1 MDNNGLSF
9 SFSFNLKRGKMYRQG
24 LTSISAPLE
33 IYNQIC
39 KQIKQNATIE
49 TEIVAKQTVI
59 FSTVRPIG
67 YLYKQIEGRTAL
79 RLALKQMIYE
89 RIDELTGEVKYFLT
103 LETGYRFGKPPV
115 YVITD
120 DVEIS
125 AARYS
130 EYLTLTPYSSF
141 QRKET
146 TFIDKA
152 TKRRYVMSYTYD
164 GSIITFNQFSKNVN
178 ENFDLPEY
186 IKAIIYADGDKWEQN
201 FHVVQAKW
209 REKQEAAIA
218 ARKAEIQAK
227 KDLEKAERKRKA
239 EEKKKARV
247 AAKKASQKTKKS
259 ATKSAKATT
268 PKTPKPVPEKK
279 KKEETVTDMWAAWGK
294 GKK

>member
-1 MDNNGLSF
+1 
-9 SFSFNLKRGKMYRQG
+9 MYRQG
-24 LTSISAPLE
+24 LTSISAPPE

-39 KQIKQNATIE
+39 KQISLNATIE
-49 TEIVAKQTVI
+49 SEITSTQTVI

-67 YLYKQIEGRTAL
+67 FLYKQIEGRTAL

-89 RIDELTGEVKYFLT
+89 RINETTGEVQYFLT

-120 DVEIS
+120 DAEIT

-130 EYLTLTPYSSF
+130 EYLSLTPYGSF

-152 TKRRYVMSYTYD
+152 TGRRYVMSYTYD
-164 GSIITFNQFSKNVN
+164 GSIITFNQFSKKVN

-186 IKAIIYADGDKWEQN
+186 IKSVIYADGDKWEQN

-209 REKQEAAIA
+209 REKQEADIA
-218 ARKAEIQAK
+218 AKKAAIQAK
-227 KDLEKAERKRKA
+227 KDAEAAERKRKA
-239 EEKKKARV
+239 AEKKA
-247 AAKKASQKTKKS
+247 AAKKAKTL
-259 ATKSAKATT
+259 
-268 PKTPKPVPEKK
+268 PKPIKPVTKNDVKPKPSKPVTEKK
-279 KKEETVTDMWAAWGK
+279 KREENISDMWSNWAK
-294 GKK
+294 GK

>member
-1 MDNNGLSF
+1 
-9 SFSFNLKRGKMYRQG
+9 MYRQG
-24 LTSISAPLE
+24 LTSISAPPE

-39 KQIKQNATIE
+39 KQISLNATIE
-49 TEIVAKQTVI
+49 SEITSTQTVI

-67 YLYKQIEGRTAL
+67 FLYKQIEGRTAL

-89 RIDELTGEVKYFLT
+89 RINEMTGEVQYFLT

-120 DVEIS
+120 DAEIT

-130 EYLTLTPYSSF
+130 EYLSLTPYSSF

-152 TKRRYVMSYTYD
+152 TGRRYVMSYTYD

-186 IKAIIYADGDKWEQN
+186 IKSVIYADGDKWEQN

-209 REKQEAAIA
+209 REKQEADIA
-218 ARKAEIQAK
+218 AKKAAVQARKDAEA
-227 KDLEKAERKRKA
+227 AERKRKA
-239 EEKKKARV
+239 AEKKKAQA
-247 AAKKASQKTKKS
+247 AAKKA
-259 ATKSAKATT
+259 KAL
-268 PKTPKPVPEKK
+268 PKVIKPVTKNDIKSKPSKPATEKK
-279 KKEETVTDMWAAWGK
+279 KREENISDMWSNWAK
-294 GKK
+294 GK

>member
-1 MDNNGLSF
+1 
-9 SFSFNLKRGKMYRQG
+9 MYRQG
-24 LTSISAPLE
+24 LISISAPPE

-39 KQIKQNATIE
+39 KQISLNATIE
-49 TEIVAKQTVI
+49 SEITSTQTVI

-67 YLYKQIEGRTAL
+67 FLYKQIEGRTAL

-89 RIDELTGEVKYFLT
+89 RINEMTGEVQYFLT

-120 DVEIS
+120 DTEIT

-130 EYLTLTPYSSF
+130 EYLSLTPYSSF

-152 TKRRYVMSYTYD
+152 TGRRYVMSYTYD

-186 IKAIIYADGDKWEQN
+186 IKLVIYADGDKWEQN

-209 REKQEAAIA
+209 REKQEADIA
-218 ARKAEIQAK
+218 AKKAEIQAK
-227 KDLEKAERKRKA
+227 KDAEAAERKRKA
-239 EEKKKARV
+239 AEKK
-247 AAKKASQKTKKS
+247 AAKKAEQKAKKTAAKKAVKPKS
-259 ATKSAKATT
+259 AAPTK
-268 PKTPKPVPEKK
+268 PKTSKPTTEKK
-279 KKEETVTDMWAAWGK
+279 KREETVSDMWAEWAK
-294 GKK
+294 RK

>member
-1 MDNNGLSF
+1 
-9 SFSFNLKRGKMYRQG
+9 MYRQG
-24 LTSISAPLE
+24 LTSISAPPE

-39 KQIKQNATIE
+39 KQISLNATIE
-49 TEIVAKQTVI
+49 SEITSTQTVI

-67 YLYKQIEGRTAL
+67 FLYKQIEGRTAL

-89 RIDELTGEVKYFLT
+89 RINETTGEVQYFLT

-120 DVEIS
+120 DAEIT

-130 EYLTLTPYSSF
+130 EYLSLTPYSSF

-152 TKRRYVMSYTYD
+152 TGRRYVMSYTYD
-164 GSIITFNQFSKNVN
+164 GSIITFNQFSKKVN

-186 IKAIIYADGDKWEQN
+186 IKSVIYADGDKWEQN

-209 REKQEAAIA
+209 REKQEADIA
-218 ARKAEIQAK
+218 AKRAAIQAK
-227 KDLEKAERKRKA
+227 KDAEAAERKRKA
-239 EEKKKARV
+239 DEKKA
-247 AAKKASQKTKKS
+247 AAKKAKALPKPTKKI
-259 ATKSAKATT
+259 TENDKAK
-268 PKTPKPVPEKK
+268 PKPSKPVTEKK
-279 KKEETVTDMWAAWGK
+279 REENISDMWSNWAK
-294 GKK
+294 GN

>member
-1 MDNNGLSF
+1 
-9 SFSFNLKRGKMYRQG
+9 MYRQG
-24 LTSISAPLE
+24 LTSISAPPE

-39 KQIKQNATIE
+39 KQISLNATIE
-49 TEIVAKQTVI
+49 SEITSTQTVI

-67 YLYKQIEGRTAL
+67 FLYKQIEGRTAL

-89 RIDELTGEVKYFLT
+89 KINETTGEVQYFLT

-120 DVEIS
+120 DAEIT

-130 EYLTLTPYSSF
+130 EYLSLTPYSSF

-152 TKRRYVMSYTYD
+152 TGRRYVMSYTYD
-164 GSIITFNQFSKNVN
+164 GSIITFNQFSKKVN

-186 IKAIIYADGDKWEQN
+186 IKSVIYADGDKWEQN

-209 REKQEAAIA
+209 REKQEADIA
-218 ARKAEIQAK
+218 AKKAEIQAR
-227 KDLEKAERKRKA
+227 KDAEKAERKRKA
-239 EEKKKARV
+239 EERKKAR
-247 AAKKASQKTKKS
+247 AAAEKAKKAVSKKPQKSDLSTYSATSAKTK
-259 ATKSAKATT
+259 
-268 PKTPKPVPEKK
+268 PKTSKPTKK
-279 KKEETVTDMWAAWGK
+279 REENISDMWSNWAK
-294 GKK
+294 GK

>member
-1 MDNNGLSF
+1 
-9 SFSFNLKRGKMYRQG
+9 MYRQG
-24 LTSISAPLE
+24 LTSISAPPE

-39 KQIKQNATIE
+39 KQISLNATIE
-49 TEIVAKQTVI
+49 SEITSTQTVI

-67 YLYKQIEGRTAL
+67 FLYKQIEGRTAL

-89 RIDELTGEVKYFLT
+89 RINETTGEVQYFLT

-120 DVEIS
+120 DAEIT

-130 EYLTLTPYSSF
+130 EYLSLTPYNSF

-152 TKRRYVMSYTYD
+152 TGRRYVMSYTYD

-186 IKAIIYADGDKWEQN
+186 IKSIIYADGDKWEQN

-209 REKQEAAIA
+209 REKQEADIA
-218 ARKAEIQAK
+218 AKKAEIQSR
-227 KDLEKAERKRKA
+227 KDAEAAERKRKA
-239 EEKKKARV
+239 AEKKA
-247 AAKKASQKTKKS
+247 AAKKAKALPKPTKKI
-259 ATKSAKATT
+259 TENGKPK
-268 PKTPKPVPEKK
+268 PKTSKPAIEKK
-279 KKEETVTDMWAAWGK
+279 KREENISDMWSNWAK
-294 GKK
+294 GK

>member
-1 MDNNGLSF
+1 
-9 SFSFNLKRGKMYRQG
+9 MYRQG
-24 LTSISAPLE
+24 LTSISAPPE

-39 KQIKQNATIE
+39 KQISLNATIE
-49 TEIVAKQTVI
+49 SEIISTQTVI

-67 YLYKQIEGRTAL
+67 FLYKQIEGRTAL

-89 RIDELTGEVKYFLT
+89 RINETTGEVQYFLT

-120 DVEIS
+120 DAEIT

-130 EYLTLTPYSSF
+130 EYLSLTPYSSF

-152 TKRRYVMSYTYD
+152 TGRRYVMSYTYD
-164 GSIITFNQFSKNVN
+164 GSIITFNQFSKKVN

-186 IKAIIYADGDKWEQN
+186 IKSVIYADGDKWEQN

-209 REKQEAAIA
+209 REKQEADIA
-218 ARKAEIQAK
+218 AKKAEIQSR
-227 KDLEKAERKRKA
+227 KDAEAAERKRKA
-239 EEKKKARV
+239 AEKKT
-247 AAKKASQKTKKS
+247 AAKKAKALPKPTKKI
-259 ATKSAKATT
+259 TENGKPK
-268 PKTPKPVPEKK
+268 PKTSKPATEKK
-279 KKEETVTDMWAAWGK
+279 KREENISDMWSNWAK
-294 GKK
+294 GK

>member
-1 MDNNGLSF
+1 
-9 SFSFNLKRGKMYRQG
+9 MYRQG
-24 LTSISAPLE
+24 LTSISAPPE

-39 KQIKQNATIE
+39 KQISLNAKIE
-49 TEIVAKQTVI
+49 SEITSTQTVI

-67 YLYKQIEGRTAL
+67 FLYKQIEGRTAL

-89 RIDELTGEVKYFLT
+89 RINETTGEVQYFLT

-120 DVEIS
+120 DAEIT

-130 EYLTLTPYSSF
+130 EYLSLTPYGSF

-152 TKRRYVMSYTYD
+152 TGRRYVMSYTYD

-186 IKAIIYADGDKWEQN
+186 IKSIIYADGDKWEQN

-209 REKQEAAIA
+209 REKQEADIA
-218 ARKAEIQAK
+218 AKKAEIQSR
-227 KDLEKAERKRKA
+227 KDAEAAERKRKA
-239 EEKKKARV
+239 AEKKKAKA
-247 AAKKASQKTKKS
+247 AAKKAVKPKS
-259 ATKSAKATT
+259 ATSAK
-268 PKTPKPVPEKK
+268 PKTVKPSKPATEKK
-279 KKEETVTDMWAAWGK
+279 KREENISDMWSNWAK
-294 GKK
+294 GK

>member
-1 MDNNGLSF
+1 
-9 SFSFNLKRGKMYRQG
+9 MYRQG
-24 LTSISAPLE
+24 LISISAPPE
-33 IYNQIC
+33 IYNQIR
-39 KQIKQNATIE
+39 KQISLNATIE
-49 TEIVAKQTVI
+49 GEITATQTVI

-67 YLYKQIEGRTAL
+67 FLYKQIEGRTAL

-89 RIDELTGEVKYFLT
+89 KINEITGEVQYFLT

-120 DVEIS
+120 DAEIT

-130 EYLTLTPYSSF
+130 EYISLTPYSSF

-186 IKAIIYADGDKWEQN
+186 IKSIIYADKDKWEQN
-201 FHVVQAKW
+201 FHVVQARW
-209 REKQEAAIA
+209 REKQEADIA
-218 ARKAEIQAK
+218 AKKAAIQAK
-227 KDLEKAERKRKA
+227 KDAEVAEKKAAREAEKKAQVAVKKKILPKVIKQTTENGKMKPKPSKPATERKKR
-239 EEKKKARV
+239 
-247 AAKKASQKTKKS
+247 
-259 ATKSAKATT
+259 
-268 PKTPKPVPEKK
+268 
-279 KKEETVTDMWAAWGK
+279 EETVADMWSSWA
-294 GKK
+294 KKK

>member
-1 MDNNGLSF
+1 
-9 SFSFNLKRGKMYRQG
+9 MYRQG
-24 LTSISAPLE
+24 LTSISAPPE
-33 IYNQIC
+33 IYNQIY
-39 KQIKQNATIE
+39 KQITLNATIE
-49 TEIVAKQTVI
+49 SEITAKQTVI

-67 YLYKQIEGRTAL
+67 FLYKQIESRTAL

-89 RIDELTGEVKYFLT
+89 RIDEITGEVKYFLT

-152 TKRRYVMSYTYD
+152 TNRRYVMSYTYD

-186 IKAIIYADGDKWEQN
+186 IKAIIYADGDKWERN

-209 REKQEAAIA
+209 REKQEAYIA
-218 ARKAEIQAK
+218 AKKAAVQAK
-227 KDLEKAERKRKA
+227 KDAEAAERKRKA
-239 EEKKKARV
+239 EEKKKAK
-247 AAKKASQKTKKS
+247 AAVKKTLPKSTKKI
-259 ATKSAKATT
+259 TETDKAK
-268 PKTPKPVPEKK
+268 PKTTKPAPQKK
-279 KKEETVTDMWAAWGK
+279 KKEETVSDMWANWAK
-294 GKK
+294 GK

>member
-1 MDNNGLSF
+1 
-9 SFSFNLKRGKMYRQG
+9 MYREG
-24 LTSISAPLE
+24 LTSISAPPE

-39 KQIKQNATIE
+39 KQISLNATIE
-49 TEIVAKQTVI
+49 SEITSTQTVI

-67 YLYKQIEGRTAL
+67 FLYKQIEGRTAL

-89 RIDELTGEVKYFLT
+89 RINETTGEVQYFLT

-120 DVEIS
+120 DAEIT

-130 EYLTLTPYSSF
+130 EYLSLTPYSSF

-152 TKRRYVMSYTYD
+152 TGRRYVMSYTYD
-164 GSIITFNQFSKNVN
+164 GSIITFNQFSKKVN

-186 IKAIIYADGDKWEQN
+186 IKSVIYADGDKWEQN

-209 REKQEAAIA
+209 REKQEADIA
-218 ARKAEIQAK
+218 AKKAAIQAK
-227 KDLEKAERKRKA
+227 KDAEAAERKRKA
-239 EEKKKARV
+239 AEKKA
-247 AAKKASQKTKKS
+247 AAKKAKALPKPTKKITENGKAKPNPS
-259 ATKSAKATT
+259 KPAT
-268 PKTPKPVPEKK
+268 EKK
-279 KKEETVTDMWAAWGK
+279 KREENISDMWSNWAK
-294 GKK
+294 GK

>member
-1 MDNNGLSF
+1 
-9 SFSFNLKRGKMYRQG
+9 MYRQG
-24 LTSISAPLE
+24 LTSISAPPE

-39 KQIKQNATIE
+39 KQISLNATIE
-49 TEIVAKQTVI
+49 SEITATQTVI

-67 YLYKQIEGRTAL
+67 FLYKQIEGRTAL

-89 RIDELTGEVKYFLT
+89 RINEATGEVQYFLT

-120 DVEIS
+120 DAEIT

-130 EYLTLTPYSSF
+130 EYLSLTPYGSF

-152 TKRRYVMSYTYD
+152 SGRRYVMSYTYD

-186 IKAIIYADGDKWEQN
+186 IKSIIYADGDKWEQN

-209 REKQEAAIA
+209 REKQEADIA
-218 ARKAEIQAK
+218 AKKAEIQAR
-227 KDLEKAERKRKA
+227 KDAEAAERKRKA
-239 EEKKKARV
+239 AEKRKAQA
-247 AAKKASQKTKKS
+247 AAKKAV
-259 ATKSAKATT
+259 TKSKATPKK
-268 PKTPKPVPEKK
+268 PKTAKPAKPVTEKRK
-279 KKEETVTDMWAAWGK
+279 REENISDMWSNWAK
-294 GKK
+294 GK

>member
-1 MDNNGLSF
+1 
-9 SFSFNLKRGKMYRQG
+9 MYRQG
-24 LTSISAPLE
+24 LTSISAPPE

-39 KQIKQNATIE
+39 KQISLNARIE
-49 TEIVAKQTVI
+49 SEITSTQTVI

-67 YLYKQIEGRTAL
+67 FLYKQIEGRTAL

-89 RIDELTGEVKYFLT
+89 RINETTGEVQYFLT

-120 DVEIS
+120 DTEIT

-130 EYLTLTPYSSF
+130 EYLSLTPYGSF

-152 TKRRYVMSYTYD
+152 TGRRYVMSYTYD
-164 GSIITFNQFSKNVN
+164 GSIITFNQFSRNVN

-186 IKAIIYADGDKWEQN
+186 IKSVIYADGDKWEQN

-209 REKQEAAIA
+209 REKQEADIA
-218 ARKAEIQAK
+218 AKKAEIQAR
-227 KDLEKAERKRKA
+227 KDAEAAERKRKA
-239 EEKKKARV
+239 AEKKKAKA
-247 AAKKASQKTKKS
+247 AAKKAVKPKS
-259 ATKSAKATT
+259 AAPAK
-268 PKTPKPVPEKK
+268 PKTVKPSKPATEKK
-279 KKEETVTDMWAAWGK
+279 KREKNISDMWSNWAK
-294 GKK
+294 GK

>member
-1 MDNNGLSF
+1 
-9 SFSFNLKRGKMYRQG
+9 MYRQG
-24 LTSISAPLE
+24 LTSISAPPE

-39 KQIKQNATIE
+39 KQISLNATIE
-49 TEIVAKQTVI
+49 SEITSTQTVI

-67 YLYKQIEGRTAL
+67 FLYKQIEGRTAL

-89 RIDELTGEVKYFLT
+89 KINETTGEVQYFLT

-120 DVEIS
+120 DAEIT

-130 EYLTLTPYSSF
+130 EYLSLTPYNSF

-152 TKRRYVMSYTYD
+152 TGRRYVMSYTYD
-164 GSIITFNQFSKNVN
+164 GSIITFNQFSKKVN

-186 IKAIIYADGDKWEQN
+186 IKSVIYADGDKWEQN

-209 REKQEAAIA
+209 REKQEADIA
-218 ARKAEIQAK
+218 AKKAEIQSR
-227 KDLEKAERKRKA
+227 KDAEAAERKRKA
-239 EEKKKARV
+239 AEKKAAAKKTKALPKSIKKITKNDTKPKPSKPATEKKKR
-247 AAKKASQKTKKS
+247 
-259 ATKSAKATT
+259 
-268 PKTPKPVPEKK
+268 
-279 KKEETVTDMWAAWGK
+279 EENISDMWSNWAK
-294 GKK
+294 GK

>member
-1 MDNNGLSF
+1 
-9 SFSFNLKRGKMYRQG
+9 MYRQG
-24 LTSISAPLE
+24 LTSISAPPE

-39 KQIKQNATIE
+39 KQISLNATIE
-49 TEIVAKQTVI
+49 SEITSTQTVI

-67 YLYKQIEGRTAL
+67 FLYKQIEGRTAL

-89 RIDELTGEVKYFLT
+89 RINETTGEVQYFLT

-120 DVEIS
+120 DAEIT

-130 EYLTLTPYSSF
+130 EYLSLTPYSSF

-152 TKRRYVMSYTYD
+152 TGRRYVMSYTYD
-164 GSIITFNQFSKNVN
+164 GSIITFNQFSKKVN

-186 IKAIIYADGDKWEQN
+186 IKSVIYADGDKWEQN

-209 REKQEAAIA
+209 REKQEADIA
-218 ARKAEIQAK
+218 AKKAEIQAK
-227 KDLEKAERKRKA
+227 KDAEAAERKHKA
-239 EEKKKARV
+239 AEKKA
-247 AAKKASQKTKKS
+247 AAKKAKTL
-259 ATKSAKATT
+259 
-268 PKTPKPVPEKK
+268 PKPIKKITENDKAKPKPSKPATEKK
-279 KKEETVTDMWAAWGK
+279 REENISDMWSNWAK
-294 GKK
+294 GK

>member
-1 MDNNGLSF
+1 
-9 SFSFNLKRGKMYRQG
+9 MYRQG
-24 LTSISAPLE
+24 LTSISAPPE

-39 KQIKQNATIE
+39 KQISLNATIE
-49 TEIVAKQTVI
+49 SEITSTQTVI

-67 YLYKQIEGRTAL
+67 FLYKQIEGRTAL

-89 RIDELTGEVKYFLT
+89 RINETTGEVQYFLT

-120 DVEIS
+120 DAEIT

-130 EYLTLTPYSSF
+130 EYLSLTPYSSF

-152 TKRRYVMSYTYD
+152 TGRRYVMSYTYD

-186 IKAIIYADGDKWEQN
+186 IKSVIYADGDKWEQN

-209 REKQEAAIA
+209 REKQEADIA
-218 ARKAEIQAK
+218 AKKAAIQAK
-227 KDLEKAERKRKA
+227 KDAEAAERKRKA
-239 EEKKKARV
+239 AEKKAANKKAKTLPKPTKKTTENGKAKPKPNKPATEKKKR
-247 AAKKASQKTKKS
+247 
-259 ATKSAKATT
+259 
-268 PKTPKPVPEKK
+268 
-279 KKEETVTDMWAAWGK
+279 EENISDMWSNWAK
-294 GKK
+294 GK

>member
-1 MDNNGLSF
+1 
-9 SFSFNLKRGKMYRQG
+9 MYRQG
-24 LTSISAPLE
+24 LTSISAPPE

-39 KQIKQNATIE
+39 KQISLNATIE
-49 TEIVAKQTVI
+49 SEITATQTVI

-67 YLYKQIEGRTAL
+67 FLYKQIEGRTAL

-89 RIDELTGEVKYFLT
+89 RINETTGEVQYFLT

-120 DVEIS
+120 DAEIT

-130 EYLTLTPYSSF
+130 EYLSLTPYSSF

-152 TKRRYVMSYTYD
+152 TGRRYVMSYTYN

-186 IKAIIYADGDKWEQN
+186 IKSVIYADGDKWEQN

-209 REKQEAAIA
+209 REKQEADIA
-218 ARKAEIQAK
+218 AKKAEIQAR
-227 KDLEKAERKRKA
+227 KDAEAAERKRKA
-239 EEKKKARV
+239 AEKKA
-247 AAKKASQKTKKS
+247 AAKKAKTLSKPTKQI
-259 ATKSAKATT
+259 TKSD
-268 PKTPKPVPEKK
+268 KTNPKPSKPATEKK
-279 KKEETVTDMWAAWGK
+279 KREENISDMWSNWAK
-294 GKK
+294 GK